1 MWTCDICKYTTKYST
16 HFKSHLETGIHIEK
30 SDKHEKKQQKKLEKE
45 RLKKEEEE
53 SEKDKKIYKKL
64 TNIENQQL
72 SIKNQQLITDKK
84 VDKISKNVK
93 EIKGYVKFLNT
104 HCTDAEPITELTD
117 GDVIELLHIDD
128 YKPHKFEQNIIE
140 YMEDETLHIKLGDL
154 LLEKYLNPENL
165 AEQPVWVSD
174 VARKIYLIFLTIKKK
189 NNWVRDAE
197 GIQFIKLVIVPIIKK
212 LQELMKIHHAYI
224 MKNFDDDHKP
234 GNRNT
239 DILATCQYATTIQTK
254 SYCDKLKKN
263 VLKYVTG
270 KFSIAGKKDEIL
282 EEAD

>member
-1 MWTCDICKYTTKYST
+1 MWICDICKYNTINSSN
-16 HFKSHLETGIHIEK
+16 FKRHLKTNIHIEK
-30 SDKHEKKQQKKLEKE
+30 FDRHEKKQQKKLEKE
-45 RLKKEEEE
+45 KKEKDEKEKKE
-53 SEKDKKIYKKL
+53 KYENEKDKKIHEKL
-64 TNIENQQL
+64 DKI
-72 SIKNQQLITDKK
+72 DKK

-117 GDVIELLHIDD
+117 GDVMELLHIDD
-128 YKPHKFEQNIIE
+128 YKPHKFEQNIIS

-154 LLEKYLNPENL
+154 LLEKYLNPDNL
-165 AEQPVWVSD
+165 TEQQVWVSD

-212 LQELMKIHHAYI
+212 LQELMQKHHIYT

-234 GNRNT
+234 GNQNT
-239 DILATCQYATTIQTK
+239 VILATCQLTTTMQAK

-263 VLKYVTG
+263 VLKYITS
-270 KFSIAGKKDEIL
+270 KFSIASKKDEIL
-282 EEAD
+282 ELAD